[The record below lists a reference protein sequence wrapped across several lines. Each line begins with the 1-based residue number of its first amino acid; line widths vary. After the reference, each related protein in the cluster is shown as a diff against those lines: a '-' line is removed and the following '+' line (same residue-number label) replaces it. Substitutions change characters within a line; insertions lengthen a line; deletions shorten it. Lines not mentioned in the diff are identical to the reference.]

1 MNEPTVE
8 WVASESHIKISWD
21 ELSTSANQSD
31 EIIEAYTVTFRN
43 RYNEYVELTECD
55 GSDGVAG
62 LTNTVFATRTC
73 TITML
78 EAKTELLLQPDD
90 FVFARV
96 RAES

>member
-21 ELSTSANQSD
+21 ELPPSANQSD

-43 RYNEYVELTECD
+43 RYGEYVELTECD
-55 GSDGVAG
+55 GSDDVAG

-78 EAKTELLLQPDD
+78 EAKNELLLQPDD